1 MLEEQLKE
9 HSILE
14 TERLLLRPVTM
25 ADAEAMFAYTS
36 DTENTKWDFP
46 ANRTIE
52 ETKKVIENIYLKSP
66 LGRYGIVLK
75 ETSEFIGTIDLMNW
89 SDGKEAEIGYIINKK
104 FWGNGLATEA
114 SAKILELCFEVLG
127 FEEVHAFCALE
138 NPASARVL
146 TKLGMTEVERI
157 PNDKQF
163 NSQWVSSQYFKMI
176 KVNYLK

>member
-1 MLEEQLKE
+1 M
-9 HSILE
+9 I
-14 TERLLLRPVTM
+14 VTSSSNNGRCRG
-25 ADAEAMFAYTS
+25 YVCLYVRYR
-36 DTENTKWDFP
+36 KYQWDFP

-163 NSQWVSSQYFKMI
+163 NGQWVSSQHFKMI